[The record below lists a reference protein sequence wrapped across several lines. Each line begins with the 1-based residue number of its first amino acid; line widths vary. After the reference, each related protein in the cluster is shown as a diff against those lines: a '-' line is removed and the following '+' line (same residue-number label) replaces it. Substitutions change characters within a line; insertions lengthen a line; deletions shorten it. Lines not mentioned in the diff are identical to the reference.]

1 MASFDASDFRKL
13 GFDLQ
18 GAGAEAA
25 PLAAVAVKKT
35 TRDIQATA
43 KQLSP
48 VDTGFNRSAIVTSDL
63 RSTSASSPEA
73 EVKATSAY
81 AEYLELGTSRMAA
94 QPFMGP
100 AADQHEGAFLD
111 AMQQITGR
119 LL

>member
-1 MASFDASDFRKL
+1 MEFDTSDFQKL
-13 GFDLQ
+13 AFDLQ

-25 PLAAVAVKKT
+25 QMAVVVVKKT
-35 TRDIQATA
+35 SKDIEATA

-63 RSTSASSPEA
+63 RSTTQTSPEA
-73 EVKATSAY
+73 EVKATSSY
-81 AEYLELGTSRMAA
+81 AAYLELGTSRMAA

-100 AADQHEGAFLD
+100 AADQHEPAFVD

>member
-1 MASFDASDFRKL
+1 MVEFDGSDFRSL

-18 GAGAEAA
+18 GAGAQAA
-25 PLAAVAVKKT
+25 QLASVAVRKT
-35 TRDIQATA
+35 AKDIQATA

-63 RSTSASSPEA
+63 RSATVNSPEA
-73 EVKATSAY
+73 EVKATSEY
-81 AEYLELGTSRMAA
+81 AAYLELGTSRMAA

-100 AADQHEGAFLD
+100 AADQHEPAFLD